1 MCTTPPTRRVHCAAN
16 YTSEH
21 PVGGEPQRRTQ
32 PALGSSSSASVNP
45 LAPHPGV
52 TAVADQNST
61 CELAHPRTVTSRWID
76 QWWGSLLMAGRQ
88 GTRAAVCRR
97 AVGEAGGDGVSQ
109 RVTLRDRQG
118 LALPGRCRG
127 LRGSLLRFSV
137 GCAARQRPSRRS
149 PGALASPRERVLL
162 KVDPEALKQLLLQ
175 QSEVER
181 SRWFVNPSLARWRG
195 LRGSGVR
202 RERR

>member
-1 MCTTPPTRRVHCAAN
+1 VTAYH
-16 YTSEH
+16 
-21 PVGGEPQRRTQ
+21 
-32 PALGSSSSASVNP
+32 SASRCVIVRDW
-45 LAPHPGV
+45 LYPG
-52 TAVADQNST
+52 AVEDLGN
-61 CELAHPRTVTSRWID
+61 
-76 QWWGSLLMAGRQ
+76 LM
-88 GTRAAVCRR
+88 
-97 AVGEAGGDGVSQ
+97 
-109 RVTLRDRQG
+109 RV
-118 LALPGRCRG
+118 
-127 LRGSLLRFSV
+127 SV
-137 GCAARQRPSRRS
+137 GCAARQRPSRGS